1 MNILLVDDEVAV
13 IQILKKAVC
22 WEELGI
28 NEVFTAYNAQEAK
41 RIVTQESIQIIISDI
56 EMPQENGISFLTWVQ
71 EEYPDIV
78 NIILTGFPDFNYA
91 IDAISIGVFKFLLKP
106 IVFKELKAVVEEA
119 VQNIREEQKR
129 EEQRRYGEYYEE
141 NRGKTEKIFYR
152 DLLSEEI
159 LPFADYMDKEI
170 VRRGMQKED
179 LELDNLVLLPL
190 TGKESKADKGSVF
203 YFALENIAEELFP
216 ETVMLEYNGDMIWLV
231 KKGKQKEDIEEMSRV
246 FLGKVSRYLKYELY
260 AYYTKDLRLEEA
272 AQRYRMLKE
281 VSRQYFRKGQRIYYG
296 DQWTGSIME
305 EALSGN
311 GRSGAGNELIRSLRE
326 YLERHYNESIN
337 RKDVEELVHM
347 NQDYLNRSF
356 KCATGYTLMEYVQH
370 FRILKAKEYLADM
383 QKSISEIGGL
393 VGYESPPYFSKIF
406 KKCTGITPAEYRSS
420 LSESGRCT

>member
-159 LPFADYMDKEI
+159 LP
-170 VRRGMQKED
+170 
-179 LELDNLVLLPL
+179 LPIIWIKKL
-190 TGKESKADKGSVF
+190 S
-203 YFALENIAEELFP
+203 AEECR
-216 ETVMLEYNGDMIWLV
+216 
-231 KKGKQKEDIEEMSRV
+231 KKSWN
-246 FLGKVSRYLKYELY
+246 
-260 AYYTKDLRLEEA
+260 
-272 AQRYRMLKE
+272 
-281 VSRQYFRKGQRIYYG
+281 
-296 DQWTGSIME
+296 WTI
-305 EALSGN
+305 
-311 GRSGAGNELIRSLRE
+311 
-326 YLERHYNESIN
+326 
-337 RKDVEELVHM
+337 
-347 NQDYLNRSF
+347 SF
-356 KCATGYTLMEYVQH
+356 CCL
-370 FRILKAKEYLADM
+370 
-383 QKSISEIGGL
+383 
-393 VGYESPPYFSKIF
+393 
-406 KKCTGITPAEYRSS
+406 
-420 LSESGRCT
+420 